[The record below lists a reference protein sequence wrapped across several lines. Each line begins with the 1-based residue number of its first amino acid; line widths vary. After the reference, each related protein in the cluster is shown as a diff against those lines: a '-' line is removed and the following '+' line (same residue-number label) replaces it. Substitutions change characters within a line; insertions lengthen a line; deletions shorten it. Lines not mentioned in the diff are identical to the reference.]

1 MSDSLVVCEVDPEL
15 KEKLRK
21 FRFRKETD
29 NAAII
34 MKVDK
39 DRQMV
44 VLEEEFQTSILTT
57 LGLGLLTCKVGIRRE
72 ATTQNCGRKHFSRGT
87 KNRIARETAQVRGLQ
102 LQVRAR
108 GRPSFLPS
116 VLHLLQSRGYRPRP

>member
-1 MSDSLVVCEVDPEL
+1 MSYQGLLFIASWRNRCSGKGAGLRPGDSALTGLLRQSDSLVVCEVDPEL

-44 VLEEEFQTSILTT
+44 VLEEEFQ
-57 LGLGLLTCKVGIRRE
+57 
-72 ATTQNCGRKHFSRGT
+72 
-87 KNRIARETAQVRGLQ
+87 VRGGEGGGNGTPEKCR
-102 LQVRAR
+102 VEPGDPR
-108 GRPSFLPS
+108 GCD
-116 VLHLLQSRGYRPRP
+116 

>member
-44 VLEEEFQTSILTT
+44 VLEEEFQ
-57 LGLGLLTCKVGIRRE
+57 
-72 ATTQNCGRKHFSRGT
+72 
-87 KNRIARETAQVRGLQ
+87 VRGLQ

-108 GRPSFLPS
+108 GRPRVLPL
-116 VLHLLQSRGYRPRP
+116 VFHLLQPRGLQARTTDDVCRE